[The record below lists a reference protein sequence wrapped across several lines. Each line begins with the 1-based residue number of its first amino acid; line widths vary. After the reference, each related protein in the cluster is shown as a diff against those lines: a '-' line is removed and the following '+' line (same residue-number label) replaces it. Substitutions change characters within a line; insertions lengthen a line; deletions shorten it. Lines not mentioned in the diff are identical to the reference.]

1 MRSICQSEPRFF
13 GLTAESKHY
22 ILEYIYVLIRHLGFT
37 YKDAYNLPVWK
48 REWFVNKFIDEKKK
62 ENESRN
68 IAANSQTSNNS
79 SRRLFK
85 Q

>member
-1 MRSICQSEPRFF
+1 LELRFF

-22 ILEYIYVLIRHLGFT
+22 ILEYIYLLIRHLGFT

-48 REWFVNKFIDEKKK
+48 RDWFVKKFIEEKEKAQ
-62 ENESRN
+62 ERQ
-68 IAANSQTSNNS
+68 APPPSNNAAVNSS
-79 SRRLFK
+79 SRRLFR